1 MSLLAT
7 NPAQVTDQAER
18 TDLPGSDPTPAP
30 LASPAEAVFALF
42 PSDSGT
48 IEYLFGGGIADAVAT
63 PLDSPHEPTPDV
75 GADAM
80 KAVGSEGVSAHASA
94 MPDIPQPFAGGT
106 TDVPLSEPA
115 AAAPAQPSLLRSTLA
130 AEGGRLKALI
140 ARLGGPVASG

>member
-1 MSLLAT
+1 MT
-7 NPAQVTDQAER
+7 VMGP
-18 TDLPGSDPTPAP
+18 
-30 LASPAEAVFALF
+30 
-42 PSDSGT
+42 
-48 IEYLFGGGIADAVAT
+48 GGIADAVAT
-63 PLDSPHEPTPDV
+63 PLDDPKEPTPDV

-106 TDVPLSEPA
+106 TDVVLSESAMTPD
-115 AAAPAQPSLLRSTLA
+115 QPSVLRQTLA